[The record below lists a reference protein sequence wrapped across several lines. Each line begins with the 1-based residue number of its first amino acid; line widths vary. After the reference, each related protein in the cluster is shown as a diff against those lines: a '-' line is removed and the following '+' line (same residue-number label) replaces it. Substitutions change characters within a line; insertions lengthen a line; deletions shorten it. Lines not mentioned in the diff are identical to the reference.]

1 MFLNKKIYIAISIL
15 IFTFNS
21 LNAQIQTCDIEI
33 EIIGFKSSEGQL
45 MISIN
50 RGPEGWPEE
59 NFIEQRFIPEFSS
72 PNFTVVF
79 EDMPYGNY
87 AVGVLHDKDE
97 DGEMTKN
104 FIGMPKESFGFTKDY
119 KVVFRAPKYEEAN
132 FEANSSKVSL
142 KINLQH

>member
-1 MFLNKKIYIAISIL
+1 MKFKNISSVIIL
-15 IFTFNS
+15 IILFSSNHIK
-21 LNAQIQTCDIEI
+21 AQDQTCNIEI
-33 EIIGFKSSEGQL
+33 EVIGLKSTQGQF

-59 NFIEQRFIPEFSS
+59 NFIEQRFIPEFTA
-72 PNFTVVF
+72 PNFTIVF
-79 EDMPYGNY
+79 ENMPYGNY

-97 DGEMTKN
+97 DGEMTSN
-104 FIGMPKESFGFTKDY
+104 FIGIPKEAFGFTRDY

-132 FEANSSKVSL
+132 FEVNTPVKKL

>member
-1 MFLNKKIYIAISIL
+1 MKSKNLVFLFFIALFISTYNIK
-15 IFTFNS
+15 
-21 LNAQIQTCDIEI
+21 AQEKTSTIKI
-33 EIIGFKSSEGQL
+33 EIIGLKNTKGQI

-59 NFIEQRFIPEFSS
+59 NFIEQRFISDFTS

-79 EDMPYGNY
+79 ENFSYGNY
-87 AVGVLHDKDE
+87 AVGVLHDE
-97 DGEMTKN
+97 DKNGEMTSN
-104 FIGMPKESFGFTKDY
+104 FIGMPKEPFGFTRDY

-132 FEANSSKVSL
+132 FEVDQPIKRL